1 MASTKFTYSPA
12 SGNGN
17 TNVSVTPSTTNTGTT
32 DNNATLTFTDGNTSK
47 SVSIKQLYCP
57 YAVYPSS
64 TIPASGGSLSFT
76 PHTEYPVVFQNKP
89 SWITIKRG
97 NTVVNADTDI
107 AASTAS
113 GATFSFIAEVNTG
126 GDRQGSN
133 FQMAHKIGGVVQ
145 SSVVAIPI
153 SQSGGTVTEF
163 DMDTTVHFNGTT
175 PRTAFSI
182 QVTIT
187 SYSGYSNSYTF
198 TINAIYTEE
207 EETIHVKLNPTTP
220 VNTNLTVEVIVNQS
234 QGTPVAGLKSNVT
247 FQYGDDEP
255 EVDQA
260 VVIGDTSTFY
270 TTYNGSSVMDIGV
283 EITF

>member
-17 TNVSVTPSTTNTGTT
+17 TNVSVTTSTTNTGTT

-47 SVSIKQLYCP
+47 SVSVKQLYRP
-57 YAVYPSS
+57 YAVYPSD

-97 NTVVNADTDI
+97 DAEVSAGDVI
-107 AASTAS
+107 PASTAS
-113 GATFSFIAEVNTG
+113 GATFSFVAGINTG
-126 GDRQGSN
+126 STRQDVQN
-133 FQMAHKIGGVVQ
+133 FVMAHLINDTVQ
-145 SSVVAIPI
+145 SYVKHIPI
-153 SQSGGTVTEF
+153 IQNGGATPTE
-163 DMDTTVHFNGTT
+163 MDVAVTVHFDGTV
-175 PRTAFSI
+175 PRAGFTI

-187 SYSGYSNSYTF
+187 SYSDYTDDYTF
-198 TINAIYTEE
+198 SLNTIYTS
-207 EETIHVKLNPTTP
+207 ETENIHIKLNPGGL
-220 VNTNLTVEVIVNQS
+220 TNVITEVVVNQS
-234 QGTPVAGLKSNVT
+234 QGTPAAGLKSNIT
-247 FQYGDDEP
+247 HTYMDET

-260 VVIGDTSTFY
+260 VTIGDTSTFY
-270 TTYNGSSVMDIGV
+270 NTGWASTMDIGV